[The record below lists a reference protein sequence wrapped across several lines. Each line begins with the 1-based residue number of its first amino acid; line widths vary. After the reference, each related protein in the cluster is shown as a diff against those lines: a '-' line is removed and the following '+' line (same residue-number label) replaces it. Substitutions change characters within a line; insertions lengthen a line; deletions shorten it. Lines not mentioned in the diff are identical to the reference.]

1 MTHEKRKRVYIDPQ
15 VQRALSLRLVIRWT
29 LFIAIAMF
37 VAICIQFLENPMLS
51 LTEHAKQAWW
61 IHGPFFLI
69 LIALIPVFVRNSIK
83 LSNRF
88 AGPIYRMRKTI
99 RIIAEGKPAPRLK
112 FRDDDYWQELAE
124 EFNTMVQRLSQGT
137 DIPKAPQQEAANQE
151 NALKP
156 TAVG

>member
-1 MTHEKRKRVYIDPQ
+1 MPYTQRKRVYIDPQ
-15 VQRALSLRLVIRWT
+15 VQGILARRLIIHW
-29 LFIAIAMF
+29 AMF
-37 VAICIQFLENPMLS
+37 ICFAMVLAFCMQILGNPLQ
-51 LTEHAKQAWW
+51 TFREHAERAWW

-69 LIALIPVFVRNSIK
+69 LVALIPVFVRDSIK

-88 AGPIYRMRKTI
+88 AGPIYRIRKTI

-112 FRDDDYWQELAE
+112 FRDDDYWQDLAE
-124 EFNTMVQRLSQGT
+124 EFNAMVQRLSQGT
-137 DIPKAPQQEAANQE
+137 DIPEAPQQEAANQE